1 MQTST
6 TVALL
11 IATYN
16 WPEALRQTLASVVH
30 QTILPNEI
38 LIADDGSNSST
49 TQLIES
55 FKANHPTLKVIHV
68 WHEDKGFRLAAIR
81 NKAIGVAASD
91 YIIQIDGDIIL
102 DPHFIADHLS
112 IAARGYFVTGS
123 RLLLG
128 QKITEQLL
136 RSEKVNFAI
145 LRWKGKNFFN
155 SIRIPLL
162 MRLLQMSYKT
172 KGQYLY
178 YVKGCHMA
186 FWKSDLYKVNGYD
199 ESFSGWGREDTDICI
214 RLIHAGIM
222 KKFIKFGAV
231 QYHLHHPL
239 ASRDQLDANDAL
251 IEQRKLDQQSFC
263 VQGLVKP
270 TQNV

>member
-6 TVALL
+6 TVSLL

-55 FKANHPTLKVIHV
+55 FKANHPTLNVIHV

-81 NKAIGVAASD
+81 NKAIGVAVSD

-136 RSEKVNFAI
+136 RS
-145 LRWKGKNFFN
+145 
-155 SIRIPLL
+155 
-162 MRLLQMSYKT
+162 
-172 KGQYLY
+172 
-178 YVKGCHMA
+178 
-186 FWKSDLYKVNGYD
+186 
-199 ESFSGWGREDTDICI
+199 
-214 RLIHAGIM
+214 
-222 KKFIKFGAV
+222 
-231 QYHLHHPL
+231 
-239 ASRDQLDANDAL
+239 
-251 IEQRKLDQQSFC
+251 
-263 VQGLVKP
+263 
-270 TQNV
+270 